1 MRSKEFSIGLT
12 GGIGSGKTTVANM
25 FAELGATII
34 DTDLI
39 ALQLSQKNGAAIPL
53 IAQRFGAEFINS
65 DGAMDRSKMREL
77 VFSDALAKKQLE
89 SILHPLI
96 RQQCEIDANH
106 IHITGKISYPIFV
119 VPLLIESKDWHSRVQ
134 RILVVDCDPETQITR
149 VMQRNHFERAQVLK
163 IMDTQLS
170 REERLMH
177 ADDVINSMADLSQVH
192 SEVER
197 LHKKYL
203 NIAISG

>member
-1 MRSKEFSIGLT
+1 MQTKGFSIGLT

-39 ALQLSQKNGAAIPL
+39 AHQLSQKNGAAIPS
-53 IAQRFGAEFINS
+53 IAQHFGAEFINS
-65 DGAMDRSKMREL
+65 DGAMDRNKMREL
-77 VFSDALAKKQLE
+77 VFSDAQAKKQLE

-96 RQQCEIDANH
+96 RQQCEMAAT
-106 IHITGKISYPIFV
+106 HITSKTNYPIFV
-119 VPLLIESKDWHSRVQ
+119 VPLLIESEDWRQKVQ
-134 RILVVDCDPETQITR
+134 RILVVDCDQETQITR
-149 VMQRNHFERAQVLK
+149 VMQRNHLERTQVLK
-163 IMDTQLS
+163 IMAAQVS
-170 REERLMH
+170 REKRLAH